1 MFARVGRAA
10 LRKTTIVVAVAALF
24 AVGTVGASAESRG
37 SLAGGTFRVGW
48 EGSFSFTDG
57 FDPTGEYYYAAF
69 GIYSNLLL
77 RTLVGYDHLAGPAGN
92 RVVPDLATAVPTPTD
107 GGKTYTFHLKPGV
120 KFGPPVDRAITSKD
134 VLFAMER
141 LADPKNGAQ
150 YGFYYPIIQ
159 GWDAYSAGQAKT
171 ISGIRTPNDSTIV
184 FHLTRPAGDFLFRM
198 AMPATAPM
206 PHEVAGCFSGGDA
219 SRYGRDVVSSGPYMI
234 AGMDKIDDSSCA
246 KVKPASGFDGQTT
259 MDLVRNPDYDPKTDS
274 TKAREALPDE
284 FLFTVD
290 GNATD
295 IVDRIGAGDLDDIL
309 IPSLPAQTVEH
320 YSSDPKL
327 RPLLHLY
334 PNDLTNYIT
343 MNLTQPPFDDVH
355 VRRALNWIMDKGAL
369 QQAWGG
375 PLTGRIAH
383 HIAPDTMFDDQLA
396 DYDPYATPGSDGSL
410 AKAKAAMRGSK
421 YDTAH
426 DGTCGASQCKHVL
439 MLADAH
445 QVDTKMVPVI
455 EASAAKIGIT
465 FKVRVVNGAF
475 PTLQTPKNNVPIGEF
490 PGWAKD
496 FADPIT
502 FFGPLFDGR
511 GIIPTGNTN
520 YALVGITPAIAK
532 KVGATGT
539 VTGVPSVNAWLD
551 RCAPLAGQARL
562 SCYESLDRYLTT
574 TIVAWVP
581 YRWSYNQDITSANVT
596 KWGFDQFS
604 GATAWA
610 HVAVK
615 R

>member
-1 MFARVGRAA
+1 VGRTAVRA
-10 LRKTTIVVAVAALF
+10 LRFAVAT
-24 AVGTVGASAESRG
+24 AVVLAIASAGASASSPG
-37 SLAGGTFRVGW
+37 SLAGGAYRVGW
-48 EGSFSFTDG
+48 EGSFSFTDS

-77 RTLVGYDHLAGPAGN
+77 RTLVGYDHLEGPAGN
-92 RVVPDLATAVPTPTD
+92 KVVPDLATAVPEPTD
-107 GGKTYTFHLKPGV
+107 GGRTYTFHLRPGV
-120 KFGPPVDRAITSKD
+120 KFGPPVSRAITSKD
-134 VLFAMER
+134 VRFAMER
-141 LADPKNGAQ
+141 LANPKDGGQ
-150 YGFYYPIIQ
+150 YSFYYPIIQ
-159 GWDAYSAGQAKT
+159 GWDAYSAGKAKT

-184 FHLTRPAGDFLFRM
+184 FRLTRPAGDFLFRM
-198 AMPATAPM
+198 AMPATAPI
-206 PHEVAGCFSGGDA
+206 PKEVAGCFTGGDA

-234 AGMDKIDDSSCA
+234 AGMDKVDDSSCS
-246 KVKPASGFDGQTT
+246 KIKPASGFDGQTA
-259 MDLVRNPDYDPKTDS
+259 MELVRNPDYDPKTDS
-274 TKAREALPDE
+274 AKARESLPDE

-290 GNATD
+290 TNATD
-295 IVDRIGAGDLDDIL
+295 IVDKIGAGELDDIL
-309 IPSLPAQTVEH
+309 IPALPPQTLEH
-320 YSSDPKL
+320 YSRDAKL

-355 VRRALNWIMDKGAL
+355 VRRALNWIIDKGAL

-375 PLTGRIAH
+375 PLTGKIAH
-383 HIAPDTMFDDQLA
+383 HVAPDTMFDNQLA

-410 AKAKAAMRGSK
+410 AKAKAAMRGSR

-426 DGTCGASQCKHVL
+426 DGTCDAPQCKHVL
-439 MLADAH
+439 LLADAH
-445 QVDTKMVPVI
+445 AVDGKMVPVV

-475 PTLQTPKNNVPIGEF
+475 PTLQTPKNNVPVAEF

-496 FADPIT
+496 YADPLT
-502 FFGPLFDGR
+502 FFEPLFDGR

-520 YALVGITPAIAK
+520 YSLVGITPAVAK
-532 KVGATGT
+532 TVGATGT
-539 VTGVPSVNAWLD
+539 VSGVPSVDKWLD
-551 RCAPLAGQARL
+551 RCAPLAGQPRL
-562 SCYESLDRYLTT
+562 SCYEGLDRYLTT
-574 TIVAWVP
+574 TIVPWVP
-581 YRWSYNQDITSANVT
+581 YRWSYNQDITSTNVT

-615 R
+615 H